1 MQNTLNIQQQRNA
14 ITKPQPPMLSGA
26 LPFLGHALAFQRDR
40 LAVFQR
46 GYSEHGALFG
56 IKLVQQPVAV
66 VIGPEYSQI
75 FYTETDKALNISKP
89 YGFLKAMFGEALFLG
104 PHEEYLKQRQIV
116 QEMFRRQ
123 KMAQYLQVTQEEV
136 QAELDS
142 WGDAGEIELTG
153 VTNRLVKRVAG
164 CSFLGREV
172 NAQIGSEFW
181 ALYDEVNG
189 GLDVLLPPHWPLPK
203 FRRRDRA
210 KARMLAILQPII
222 QERKQH
228 PERYDDIFQDII
240 NKALEIYG
248 NFDDTMVMNLL
259 IALMWAGHETT
270 TGQGAW
276 SIIHLL
282 QNPDYLKLVQAEI
295 DEHLTPGQLFD
306 HRTFAQ
312 LEHIQWVTKEI
323 ERLRPSADTAM
334 RVVDEPLDVGDYTI
348 PAGWLVQVAAEVS
361 HKLPELWQNP
371 ERFDPL
377 RFSPERAEDKQ
388 HRFSMIGFGGGMH
401 KCTGMN
407 FANMEISMI
416 TALLFQQFEV
426 ELVTPNPQIE
436 RGLGA
441 NKPTETW
448 LRYRRR

>member
-1 MQNTLNIQQQRNA
+1 MQNTLNIQQPVHALTQS
-14 ITKPQPPMLSGA
+14 PPMLSGA
-26 LPFLGHALAFQRDR
+26 LPFFGHALAFQRDR

-46 GYSEHGALFG
+46 GYAEHGAIFG

-66 VIGPEYSQI
+66 LIGPEFSQI
-75 FYTETDKALNISKP
+75 FYTETDKSLNISKP
-89 YGFLKAMFGEALFLG
+89 YRFLKAMFGDSLFLG
-104 PHEEYLKQRQIV
+104 PHEEYLKQRQVV

-136 QAELDS
+136 QAELDN
-142 WGDAGEIELTG
+142 WGESGEIELTS

-164 CSFLGREV
+164 NSFLGRAV
-172 NAQIGSEFW
+172 NKQIGVEFW
-181 ALYDEVNG
+181 ALYEDING
-189 GLDVLLPPHWPLPK
+189 GIDVLIPPHWPLPK

-228 PERYDDIFQDII
+228 ADRYDDIFQDII
-240 NKALEIYG
+240 NKALEIYAD
-248 NFDDTMVMNLL
+248 FDDEMIMNLL

-276 SIIHLL
+276 SVIHLL
-282 QNPDYLKLVQAEI
+282 QNPEYLELVRAEI
-295 DEHLTPGQLFD
+295 DAQLTPGQLFD
-306 HRTFAQ
+306 HRAFAK
-312 LEHIQWVTKEI
+312 LEHIQWLTKEI
-323 ERLRPSADTAM
+323 ERMRPSADTAM
-334 RVVDEPLDVGDYTI
+334 RVVDEPLEVGDYTI
-348 PAGWLVQVAAEVS
+348 PAGWMVQVATEVS
-361 HKLPELWQNP
+361 HKLPELWRDP

-407 FANMEISMI
+407 FANMEISVI
-416 TALLFQQFEV
+416 VALLFQQFDV
-426 ELVTPNPQIE
+426 ELITPNPQIE

-448 LRYRRR
+448 LKYRRR